1 MRRIE
6 RLSVLVC
13 TTACI
18 LLFPALLSG
27 QGYRFRNYDAASGLP
42 STVIYS
48 MIQDNQGYMWFGTG
62 AGLVRFDG
70 FAFVPVPFPDGDE
83 NRYITCSARDSTGM
97 LWFGSNDG
105 SVYYA
110 SGGSL
115 VQIPVS
121 NSSGIASIIAG
132 SDGLVWIIPQNK
144 PVLSLD
150 PGKPTQVAE
159 YTTEG
164 DPLMSAASFSADG
177 KLLIGTMENIM
188 ICEPSRGEL
197 NVTSTVEGFD
207 YARIMS
213 LSPGK
218 RAGEF
223 VVGTDGNGIFS
234 LVLNGNNY
242 ELTRR
247 GKHPALGSS
256 SVSSL
261 IVDEE
266 ESMWIGTAESG
277 VIRISGDSEVQIDET
292 SGLPGNYVSCMY
304 RDSGNNIWIGFNG
317 QGLSLLGS
325 DAFSYY
331 LPGKGE
337 LPENILFVSSVEK
350 GFFLGTPSGY
360 YLFDPISDPDGTFRD
375 LSGQTRGS
383 DISSYYIDDENN
395 IWFATKGAGLFRMDS
410 GGRVRQVF
418 RSEDSGENNLLHV
431 EVDRD
436 NIWLAS
442 LNGLLLLDRNTGELK
457 SNYNINKGLPHNYI
471 NQVTPAGDGSVYVA
485 CESERLFRVDP
496 ASGITAGDQVIA
508 GNMLNK
514 ILAVMVDRKS
524 NIWAATSGNGVFR
537 VSADTVIS
545 LTTADGLMSNYCY
558 SIFADSEGSIWVG
571 HSRGFSVYD
580 PASGLV
586 RVFDTGFAR
595 GGDCNADCFYE
606 SSDGRVFIGT
616 TRGLV
621 VYDRTRENRSKVP
634 PFNNISSITINN
646 VEYPFQPEII
656 LPYRKNYSV
665 RISFV
670 GINFSNPEKV
680 FYSTMMENYDAGWSE
695 LSTDRNVTYSLRD
708 GRYRFNLISVGED
721 GLTDENPLAFDIL
734 IRKPFWRSWWFV
746 LSSLFVIT
754 AIFILIVRQREKA
767 QKKIQAYLEQELE
780 ARTEVVM
787 KQKSEIELQN
797 MEITDSIN
805 YARRIQSSILP
816 DINRLRS
823 YFKGA
828 FITFYPRDIV
838 SGDFYW
844 FDEIDDGKFIL
855 VCADSTGHG
864 VPGAFMSV
872 IGSTLLRDI
881 VSRQRISKPSE
892 ILTKLD
898 RQIFST
904 LNQNHELGVS
914 NDGMDVVVCEFSKN
928 NRHVRFA
935 SAMRPVILVV
945 DGEVLYIK
953 GNRSSVGGESVN
965 EKFFDDQEYFL
976 NEGDTIYLFS
986 DGLPDQFGGEDGKKM
1001 KIARLKELIEE
1012 ISHLSMDEQGKEVNR
1027 FYHEWKGDYD
1037 QVDDIIFLGVR
1048 V

>member
-18 LLFPALLSG
+18 FLLPALLHG

-62 AGLVRFDG
+62 AGLVKFDG
-70 FAFVPVPFPDGDE
+70 FTFIPVPFPDADE
-83 NRYITCSARDSTGM
+83 NRYITCSAKDSTGV

-115 VQIPVS
+115 VQVPVS

-132 SDGLVWIIPQNK
+132 NDGLIWIIPQKK

-150 PGKPTQVAE
+150 PGKPTQIAE
-159 YTTEG
+159 YNTEG

-177 KLLIGTMENIM
+177 RLLIGTMENIM
-188 ICEPSRGEL
+188 ICEPSQGEL
-197 NVTSTVEGFD
+197 NVTSIIEGFD
-207 YARIMS
+207 YARV
-213 LSPGK
+213 LSVTPVNST
-218 RAGEF
+218 GEF
-223 VVGTDGNGIFS
+223 LVGTDGNGLFS
-234 LVLNGNNY
+234 LKLFGNNH

-247 GKHPALGSS
+247 GTNPALGYS
-256 SVSSL
+256 SVSSV
-261 IVDEE
+261 IVDEAG
-266 ESMWIGTAESG
+266 SLWIGTTESG
-277 VIRISGDSEVQIDET
+277 VTRISVNLEVQIDEA

-317 QGLSLLGS
+317 QGLSLLAS
-325 DAFSYY
+325 DAFSYF
-331 LPGKGE
+331 LPGTGA
-337 LPENILFVSSVEK
+337 LPENILYVSSLEED
-350 GFFLGTPSGY
+350 FFLGTPSGY
-360 YLFDPISDPDGTFRD
+360 YLFDPLSNPDGTFRD
-375 LSGQTRGS
+375 LSGHTGGS
-383 DISSYYIDDENN
+383 DISSYFIDDENN
-395 IWFATKGAGLFRMDS
+395 IWFASRGAGLFRMDS
-410 GGRVRQVF
+410 GGKVRQIF
-418 RSEDSGENNLLHV
+418 RSGDSGENNLLHV

-442 LNGLLLLDRNTGELK
+442 LNGLLLVDRNTGELK

-471 NQVTPAGDGSVYVA
+471 NQITPAGDGSVYVA

-496 ASGITAGDQVIA
+496 VSGITAGDQVIA

-514 ILAVMVDRKS
+514 ILAVMVDRDS

-537 VSADTVIS
+537 VNADSVIS
-545 LTTADGLMSNYCY
+545 LSTADGLLSNYCY
-558 SIFADSEGSIWVG
+558 SIFADSEEIIWIG
-571 HSRGFSVYD
+571 HSRGFSMYD
-580 PASGLV
+580 PGSGLV

-616 TRGLV
+616 TRGLI
-621 VYDRTRENRSKVP
+621 VYDRARENRSKTA
-634 PFNNISSITINN
+634 PFNNISSITIND
-646 VEYPFQPEII
+646 VEYPFQPEIV

-665 RISFV
+665 KISFV
-670 GINFSNPEKV
+670 GIDFSNPDKV
-680 FYSTMMENYDAGWSE
+680 FYSTMMENYDTGWSE
-695 LSTDRNVTYSLRD
+695 LSTNRNVTYSLRD
-708 GRYRFNLISVGED
+708 GRYRFKLLSVGED
-721 GLTDENPLAFDIL
+721 GLTDENPVTFEIV

-746 LSSLFVIT
+746 LSSVFAIAGIFV
-754 AIFILIVRQREKA
+754 LIVRQREKA

-816 DINRLRS
+816 DINRLRT

-898 RQIFST
+898 KQIFST

-928 NRHVRFA
+928 NRHLRFA

-1012 ISHLSMDEQGKEVNR
+1012 ISNLSMDEQGEAVNR

-1037 QVDDIIFLGVR
+1037 QVDDIIFMGVR

>member
-1 MRRIE
+1 MRRIR

-13 TTACI
+13 TIACI
-18 LLFPALLSG
+18 FLYPTLLNG
-27 QGYRFRNYDAASGLP
+27 QGYRFRNYNSSDGLP

-48 MIQDNQGYMWFGTG
+48 MIQDDQGYMWIGTG
-62 AGLVRFDG
+62 AGLVKFDG
-70 FAFVPVPFPDGDE
+70 FAFRRIPFPDQDE
-83 NRYITCSARDSTGM
+83 NRYITSSAKDKSGR

-105 SVYYA
+105 SVYYL
-110 SGGSL
+110 SDGSL
-115 VQIPVS
+115 VQVAVS
-121 NSSGIASIIAG
+121 NSSGIASILSG
-132 SDGLVWIIPQNK
+132 SDGLIWIIPQKK

-150 PGKPTQVAE
+150 PGRPSQIAE

-164 DPLMSAASFSADG
+164 DPLMSAACFSTDG
-177 KLLIGTMENIM
+177 KLLIGTIENIM
-188 ICEPSRGEL
+188 VCEPSGGEL
-197 NVTSTVEGFD
+197 NKSAVIEGFD

-213 LSPGK
+213 VTQGNASN
-218 RAGEF
+218 EF
-223 VVGTDGNGIFS
+223 LIGTDGNGLFS
-234 LVLNGNNY
+234 LRLNGNDY
-242 ELTRR
+242 DLTRR
-247 GKHPALGSS
+247 GTTSALEYS
-256 SVSSL
+256 SVRSVIADEAGSL
-261 IVDEE
+261 
-266 ESMWIGTAESG
+266 WIGTAEEG
-277 VIRISGDSEVQIDET
+277 VIRIAGDSEEIIDEA
-292 SGLPGNYVSCMY
+292 SGLPGSYVSCMY
-304 RDSGNNIWIGFNG
+304 LDAGHNIWIGFNG

-325 DAFSYY
+325 DAFSYF
-331 LPGKGE
+331 LPGNGTY
-337 LPENILFVSSVEK
+337 PENILFVSSFK
-350 GFFLGTPSGY
+350 DDFFLGTPSGY
-360 YLFDPISDPDGTFRD
+360 YLFDPVTNPVGSFRD
-375 LSGQTRGS
+375 LSAHTGHN
-383 DISSYYIDDENN
+383 DISSYFIDNENS
-395 IWFATKGAGLFRMDS
+395 IWFATRGAGLFSMDDN
-410 GGRVRQVF
+410 GRVRQVF
-418 RSEDSGENNLLHV
+418 RSGDSGENNIFHV

-442 LNGLLLLDRNTGELK
+442 LNGLLLLDRRTGELK

-471 NQVTPAGDGSVYVA
+471 NQITPAGDGSVYVA
-485 CESERLFRVDP
+485 CESERLYRVDP
-496 ASGITAGDQVIA
+496 VSGIIAGNQVIA

-514 ILAVMVDRKS
+514 IMAVMVDQE
-524 NIWAATSGNGVFR
+524 NNAWAATSGNGVFR
-537 VSADTVIS
+537 ISADTVMS
-545 LTTADGLMSNYCY
+545 LSTADGLMSNYCY
-558 SIFADSEGSIWVG
+558 SIFAGSDGSIWIG

-580 PASGLV
+580 TESGLIKGY
-586 RVFDTGFAR
+586 DTGFAR

-606 SSDGRVFIGT
+606 SSGGRVFIGT
-616 TRGLV
+616 TRGLI
-621 VYDRTRENRSKVP
+621 VYDRKRENKSNLP
-634 PFNNISSITINN
+634 PLNNINSITINN
-646 VEYPFQPEII
+646 VEYPYQPEIV

-665 RISFV
+665 KISFV

-680 FYSTMMENYDAGWSE
+680 FYSTMMENYDAGW
-695 LSTDRNVTYSLRD
+695 TDFTTERDVTYSLRD
-708 GRYRFNLISVGED
+708 GRYRFNMVSQSED
-721 GLTDENPLAFDIL
+721 GLTDENPLTLDL
-734 IRKPFWRSWWFV
+734 VIRKPFWRSWWFV
-746 LSSLFVIT
+746 LSAFF
-754 AIFILIVRQREKA
+754 AIAGLFILIVRQREKA
-767 QKKIQAYLEQELE
+767 QKKIQTYLEQELE

-816 DINRLRS
+816 DISRLRS

-844 FDEIDDGKFIL
+844 FDKLDDGKFIL

-881 VSRQRISKPSE
+881 VTRQRISKPSE
-892 ILTKLD
+892 ILARLD
-898 RQIFST
+898 KQIFST

-914 NDGMDVVVCEFSKN
+914 NDGMDMVVCEFSNN

-945 DGEVLYIK
+945 DGEILYIK

-1001 KIARLKELIEE
+1001 KIARLKDFIEE
-1012 ISHLSMDEQGKEVNR
+1012 ISVLSMDEQGEAASS

-1037 QVDDIIFLGVR
+1037 QVDDIIFMGVR

>member
-1 MRRIE
+1 MRKNQR
-6 RLSVLVC
+6 RSVLVC
-13 TTACI
+13 TIACI
-18 LLFPALLSG
+18 FLFPALLNG
-27 QGYRFRNYDAASGLP
+27 QGYRFRNYDASAGLP
-42 STVIYS
+42 STAIYS
-48 MIQDNQGYMWFGTG
+48 MIQDDRGFMWFGTG
-62 AGLVRFDG
+62 SGLVKFDG
-70 FAFVPVPFPDGDE
+70 FVFHEIPFPDSDE
-83 NRYITCSARDSTGM
+83 NRYITCSAKDSNGT

-105 SVYYA
+105 SVYYI
-110 SGGSL
+110 SGGIL
-115 VQIPVS
+115 VQVPVT
-121 NSSGIASIIAG
+121 NSSGIASIISG
-132 SDGLVWIIPQNK
+132 NDGLIWIIPQNK

-150 PGKPTQVAE
+150 PEKPTLITE
-159 YTTEG
+159 YTVDG
-164 DPLMSAASFSADG
+164 DPLMSAACFSADG
-177 KLLIGTMENIM
+177 RLLIGTMENIM
-188 ICEPSRGEL
+188 ICEPAGGKL
-197 NVTSTVEGFD
+197 NANIMVEGFD
-207 YARIMS
+207 YARI
-213 LSPGK
+213 LSITPKTGDN
-218 RAGEF
+218 EF
-223 VVGTDGNGIFS
+223 LVGTDGNGLFN
-234 LVLNGNNY
+234 LKLNGSNHV
-242 ELTRR
+242 LTRQ
-247 GKHPALGSS
+247 GKDPILGYS
-256 SVSSL
+256 SVNSVLADQTGSL
-261 IVDEE
+261 WV
-266 ESMWIGTAESG
+266 GTAESG
-277 VIRISGDSEVQIDET
+277 VVRISQDSEGVIDET
-292 SGLPGNYVSCMY
+292 SGLPGNNVSCMY
-304 RDSGNNIWIGFNG
+304 QDSGNNIWIGFNG

-325 DAFSYY
+325 DAFSFY
-331 LPGKGE
+331 LPGNGTF
-337 LPENILFVSSVEK
+337 PENILYVNSFNDD
-350 GFFLGTPSGY
+350 FFLGTPSGY
-360 YLFDPISDPDGTFRD
+360 YLFDPLSNPEGTFKD
-375 LSGQTRGS
+375 LSGYTRGS
-383 DISSYYIDDENN
+383 EISSYFIDEENN
-395 IWFATKGAGLFRMDS
+395 IWFATRGSGLFRMDS
-410 GGRVRQVF
+410 RGRVSRIFV
-418 RSEDSGENNLLHV
+418 SGDSGENNILHV

-442 LNGLLLLDRNTGELK
+442 LNGLLLLDRNTGSLR

-471 NQVTPAGDGSVYVA
+471 NQITPAGDGSVYVA
-485 CESERLFRVDP
+485 CESERLYRVDP
-496 ASGITAGDQVIA
+496 VAGIIAGDQVIA

-514 ILAVMVDRKS
+514 ILAVMVDRD
-524 NIWAATSGNGVFR
+524 NDVWAATSGNGVFR
-537 VSADTVIS
+537 ISADTVIS
-545 LTTADGLMSNYCY
+545 LSTAGGLMSNYCY
-558 SIFADSEGSIWVG
+558 SIFADSTGSIWIG
-571 HSRGFSVYD
+571 HSKGFSVFD
-580 PASGLV
+580 PESGLI
-586 RVFDTGFAR
+586 RVYDTGFAR
-595 GGDCNADCFYE
+595 GGDCNPDCFYE

-616 TRGLV
+616 TRGLI
-621 VYDRTRENRSKVP
+621 VYDRTRENRSNVP
-634 PFNNISSITINN
+634 PFNNINSITINN
-646 VEYPFQPEII
+646 VEYPYQSEIV
-656 LPYRKNYSV
+656 LPYKKNYSV

-680 FYSTMMENYDAGWSE
+680 FYSTMMENFDADWSE
-695 LSTDRNVTYSLRD
+695 LSTGREVSYNLRD
-708 GRYRFNLISVGED
+708 GRYRFNLISVNDD
-721 GLTDENPLAFDIL
+721 GLTDVDPLTFDIV

-746 LSSLFVIT
+746 LS
-754 AIFILIVRQREKA
+754 AIFALTGIFIFIVRQREKA
-767 QKKIQAYLEQELE
+767 QKKIQVYLEQELE
-780 ARTEVVM
+780 ARTKVVM

-823 YFKGA
+823 YFNGA

-898 RQIFST
+898 KQIFST

-928 NRHVRFA
+928 NRYVRFA

-965 EKFFDDQEYFL
+965 EKFFDDQEYYL

-1012 ISHLSMDEQGKEVNR
+1012 ISTLSMDEQGETVNR

-1037 QVDDIIFLGVR
+1037 QVDDIIFMGVR